1 MSRRIGGGYQPTD
14 AGPIP
19 EPPRS
24 GSNVTLDKPSKLR
37 KVKTI
42 RTRLDDYELFDETVN
57 FALAEGW
64 YLVKRYTLPSY
75 VESKYNMLVAELQ
88 RYDDYDE

>member
-1 MSRRIGGGYQPTD
+1 MSRRIGGGYQPTA

-24 GSNVTLDKPSKLR
+24 GSNVTLDKPVKLR

-42 RTRLDDYELFDETVN
+42 CVAVQYPEAFDEEVN
-57 FALAEGW
+57 KALAEGW
-64 YLVKRYTLPSY
+64 YLVKRYTIAPAGGGRVS
-75 VESKYNMLVAELQ
+75 SFIAELQ